1 MSCLVGTKL
10 SSSLSLSL
18 WYCGAYGEIKMPYQ
32 WLDTIEESSASLLSL
47 DRDWDDSTRVWN
59 RGSTLYLDEDPL
71 KPIGIGIPNI
81 SLTDILIDSADIL
94 KYWPI
99 RAIFS
104 NTSFKLVRT
113 NISYRYWPFFKTIIL
128 SFSVRRLLEVAFSV
142 RRVLEVVV
150 FKRILRCFE
159 LVLRLK
165 INSTKSML
173 LWGWGV
179 VKKSCN
185 F

>member
-10 SSSLSLSL
+10 SSSLSLSI
-18 WYCGAYGEIKMPYQ
+18 WYCGAYGGIKMPYQ
-32 WLDTIEESSASLLSL
+32 WLDEIEESPASLLSL

-59 RGSTLYLDEDPL
+59 HGSTLYLDEDPL

-94 KYWPI
+94 KYWLI

-104 NTSFKLVRT
+104 NTSLKLVRT
-113 NISYRYWPFFKTIIL
+113 NISYWYWPLFKTIIL
-128 SFSVRRLLEVAFSV
+128 SFSV

-150 FKRILRCFE
+150 FKRILRCSE

-173 LWGWGV
+173 LWGWVV